1 MGERASAGLTRM
13 LQTSG
18 LVIAGGLIICLLSVS
33 EDLLLKFSGLSG
45 ALFTRDRGSESALWS
60 VPGVAEAGGLTLSCV
75 TGETALGEAELTGTG
90 LLTKER
96 GSEECLVGE
105 SLSWCWK

>member
-1 MGERASAGLTRM
+1 MGPNVPIRLSVI
-13 LQTSG
+13 SG
-18 LVIAGGLIICLLSVS
+18 GFVCLLSVS

-60 VPGVAEAGGLTLSCV
+60 VPGVAEAGGLTLFCV
-75 TGETALGEAELTGTG
+75 TGETALGEAEVTGNG
-90 LLTKER
+90 LLTRES
-96 GSEECLVGE
+96 GSECLVGE

>member
-45 ALFTRDRGSESALWS
+45 ALFTRDRGSESALRS
-60 VPGVAEAGGLTLSCV
+60 VPGVAEAGGLTLFCV
-75 TGETALGEAELTGTG
+75 TGETALGEAEVTGNG
-90 LLTKER
+90 LLTRES
-96 GSEECLVGE
+96 GSECLVGE